1 MGYKADIMGPFKG
14 GGGSFLPN
22 FVAFLRS
29 TSKATN

>member
-1 MGYKADIMGPFKG
+1 MGYKADIMGPFK

>member
-1 MGYKADIMGPFKG
+1 VGYKADIMGPFREG
-14 GGGSFLPN
+14 GLFLPN